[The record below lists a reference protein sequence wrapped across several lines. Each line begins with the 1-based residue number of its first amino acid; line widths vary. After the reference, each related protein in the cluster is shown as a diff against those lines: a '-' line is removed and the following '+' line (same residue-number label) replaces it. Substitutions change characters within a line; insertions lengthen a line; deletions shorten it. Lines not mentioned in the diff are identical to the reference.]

1 MINFKKVGLTALAGS
16 LVAFCANAA
25 EFTVAGGVELTYT
38 DTGGTQQNSVT
49 GNQYGA
55 QSALTFSAS
64 GDVGFGTVSATRAL
78 SDAGVLATSYQTLD
92 MGDLGTFSF
101 DSKAGALVGSTAN
114 DDLMPTAYEEVW
126 AGVGASGIS
135 GVGSTN
141 VIGYQNTFSGISISA
156 GYTNGVGATST
167 GESSSSGIVA
177 LTGIAAH
184 GSTTDVYLSMAP
196 MDGVSW
202 GVGYVD
208 NSGTN
213 TTTSSTRNTQ
223 EWVSNLKYS
232 AGPVSLGYRIAQS
245 DSGVISTAGT
255 SVEHYAVAFNVNENL
270 AISVG
275 RQDTE
280 TNEIG
285 PTGAITEEITG
296 ISAAYTIGAASIRF
310 NHSESDN
317 DGGLAAVVMEATE
330 LGVVLAF

>member
-16 LVAFCANAA
+16 LVAFSANAA

-38 DTGGTQQNSVT
+38 DTGGTGANEVT

-92 MGDLGTFSF
+92 MGDMGTFSF

-126 AGVGASGIS
+126 TGVGASGVS

-141 VIGYQNTFSGISISA
+141 VIGYQNTLGGISISA
-156 GYTNGVGATST
+156 GYTNGVGAVST
-167 GESSSSGIVA
+167 GESANSGVVA
-177 LTGIAAH
+177 LTGVAAH
-184 GSTTDVYLSMAP
+184 GSATDIYLSMAP
-196 MDGVSW
+196 MDGVSL
-202 GVGYVD
+202 GVGYV
-208 NSGTN
+208 NNGGTN
-213 TTTSSTRNTQ
+213 TSSSSTRDTQ
-223 EWVSNLKYS
+223 EWVSNLVYS

-245 DSGVISTAGT
+245 DSGVISTAGK
-255 SVEHYAVAFNVNENL
+255 SIEHYSVAFNVNENL

-275 RQDTE
+275 RQDTQKDA
-280 TNEIG
+280 IG
-285 PTGAITEEITG
+285 PTSAITEEITG

-317 DGGLAAVVMEATE
+317 DGNVASSVAEKTE

>member
-16 LVAFCANAA
+16 LVAFSANAA

-38 DTGGTQQNSVT
+38 DTGGTQQNSIT
-49 GNQYGA
+49 GNSYGA
-55 QSALTFSAS
+55 NSSMTFSAS

-92 MGDLGTFSF
+92 MGDMGIFSF
-101 DSKAGALVGSTAN
+101 DSSAGALVGSTAN

-126 AGVGASGIS
+126 TGVGASGVS

-141 VIGYQNTFSGISISA
+141 VIGYQNTFAGISISA
-156 GYTNGVGATST
+156 GYTNGEGATQT
-167 GESSSSGIVA
+167 TESSNSGVVA
-177 LTGIAAH
+177 LTGVAAH

-196 MDGVSW
+196 MDGVTW
-202 GVGYVD
+202 GVGYVS
-208 NSGTN
+208 NGGTN
-213 TTTSSTRNTQ
+213 NSTSNDRDTE
-223 EWVSNLKYS
+223 EWVSNLVYS
-232 AGPVSLGYRIAQS
+232 AGPVSVGYRMAQS
-245 DSGVISTAGT
+245 DSGVISTAGKDI
-255 SVEHYAVAFNVNENL
+255 EHYSVAFNINDNL

-280 TNEIG
+280 TNDIG
-285 PTGAITEEITG
+285 PTKAITEEITG

-317 DGGLAAVVMEATE
+317 DGGVAAVVAEKTE